1 MTATT
6 LDWTPARAAAMA
18 AAVGLVGIALFQLA
32 LAVGAPLGRA
42 AWGGTH
48 PGSLPAELRT
58 ASGVAILVWAFA
70 ALLLFRRSGL
80 GLLAIPE
87 ALARWGTWTIFG
99 LLLVGAL
106 MNIASSSSWER
117 YFWGPYALTV
127 AGLCLLATRGDT
139 Q

>member
-18 AAVGLVGIALFQLA
+18 AAVGLAGIVLFQLA
-32 LAVGAPLGRA
+32 LVAGAPLGRA
-42 AWGGTH
+42 AWGGIH
-48 PGSLPAELRT
+48 AGSLPTGWRV
-58 ASGVAILVWAFA
+58 ASGVAGLVWTAA
-70 ALLLFRRSGL
+70 ALLLLRRG
-80 GLLAIPE
+80 GWGPHAVPE

-106 MNIASSSSWER
+106 MNIASASGWER

-127 AGLCLLATRGDT
+127 AGLCLLAARGDT
-139 Q
+139 